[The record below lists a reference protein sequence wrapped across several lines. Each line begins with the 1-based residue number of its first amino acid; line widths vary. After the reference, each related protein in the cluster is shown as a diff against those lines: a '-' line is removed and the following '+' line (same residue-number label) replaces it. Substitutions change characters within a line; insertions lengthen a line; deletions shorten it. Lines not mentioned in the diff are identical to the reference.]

1 MKHRA
6 DTLERARV
14 MRSSG
19 AAAIALPASAASGWT
34 PAPDREPGGRHAH
47 PPVQAPEI
55 PAAVQWRARRL
66 SRTIVTALAAAA
78 LLAAMPT
85 AAYFFW
91 RAPSF
96 DRVQV
101 LLGMITLDMGLSMLL
116 ASRRP
121 LEVTLRGSLLTVTE
135 REVAQTFDLA
145 DALQRVELSGD
156 PRQRTWTLTLAR
168 ADERDLVLGR
178 RDVDAVQ
185 LDPIVRYH
193 RDVAER
199 RLDRQWA
206 MLGL

>member
-6 DTLERARV
+6 DTLERARL
-14 MRSSG
+14 MRTSG
-19 AAAIALPASAASGWT
+19 AAIALPASASSGWS
-34 PAPDREPGGRHAH
+34 PPDRDAGGGRHARQ
-47 PPVQAPEI
+47 PVPAPAI
-55 PAAVQWRARRL
+55 PATVRWRARRL
-66 SRTIVTALAAAA
+66 SRTLLTCLAAAA
-78 LLAAMPT
+78 LLVAMPT

-91 RAPSF
+91 RAPSA
-96 DRVQV
+96 DRMQV

-116 ASRRP
+116 AARRP
-121 LEVTLRGSLLTVTE
+121 LEVTLRGSLLTVTDH
-135 REVAQTFDLA
+135 EVVQTFDLA
-145 DALQRVELSGD
+145 DALQRVVLSGD
-156 PRQRTWTLTLAR
+156 PHQRSWTLTLAR
-168 ADERDLVLGR
+168 EDDRDLVLGR

>member
-1 MKHRA
+1 
-6 DTLERARV
+6 
-14 MRSSG
+14 MRPP
-19 AAAIALPASAASGWT
+19 LPA
-34 PAPDREPGGRHAH
+34 P
-47 PPVQAPEI
+47 QI
-55 PAAVQWRARRL
+55 PTKVEWRARHLGRMV
-66 SRTIVTALAAAA
+66 VTSLAAAS

-91 RAPSF
+91 HAPTLE
-96 DRVQV
+96 RMQV

-116 ASRRP
+116 AARRP
-121 LEVTLRGSLLTVTE
+121 LEVTLLGSLLTVTD
-135 REVAQTFDLA
+135 RGVSQTFDLA

-156 PRQRTWTLTLAR
+156 PDQRDWALTLAR
-168 ADERDLVLGR
+168 VDDLDLVIGR

-199 RLDRQWA
+199 RRDRQWA